1 MIGYNDEK
9 AKELMNTIAKSY
21 ADLGDCMTDGWPAVS
36 TTMNNNWIGM
46 DERDYETKLAKRMC
60 VLYNNAY
67 MTVSELVKSIKGL
80 ADSWYTFQKN
90 NKMSESE
97 GGSDGASASSNP
109 QTTIEDNPNVPNVT
123 VEQKSVSNVIK
134 ASTETI
140 SLSTDKGIK
149 SGGGQAIKTCLKTY
163 HDNVQEKVKA
173 LYNKID
179 SSNAFL
185 GTQSSKINEY
195 IKVIGECVAKMT
207 TEIKDIYDCV
217 DKLTDG
223 ATGNYTQS
231 NTSVTNSVETAKSKA
246 STTKFNNIQ

>member
-21 ADLGDCMTDGWPAVS
+21 AELGDCMTDGWPTVS

-60 VLYNNAY
+60 ELYINAY
-67 MTVSELVKSIKGL
+67 TTVSELVKSIKGL

-90 NKMSESE
+90 NKMSDSD
-97 GGSDGASASSNP
+97 GGSGSSASSGSSAAV
-109 QTTIEDNPNVPNVT
+109 EDNPNVPSVT
-123 VEQKSVSNVIK
+123 VEQKSVADIIK
-134 ASTETI
+134 ANTDAI
-140 SLSTDKGIK
+140 SASVDKGIK
-149 SGGGQAIKTCLKTY
+149 QGGGQAIKTCLKTY

-185 GTQSSKINEY
+185 GTQATKINEY
-195 IKVIGECVAKMT
+195 IKTIGICVAKMT

-223 ATGNYTQS
+223 ATGNYTES
-231 NTSVTNSVETAKSKA
+231 NTTVSNSVETAKNKA
-246 STTKFNNIQ
+246 SGTKFNNIQ